1 MLLKA
6 TEAYL
11 LKLCSLI
18 FLQSQEGICSIAKVP
33 FRGAPCSDAAGKQ
46 KTYKW
51 IMQQVNSSLSGR
63 LWDSKQQAPYFN
75 YKVHHLLHIFKY
87 YILLFIQQIPTFKPN
102 FDFFVCLF

>member
-1 MLLKA
+1 MQA
-6 TEAYL
+6 DSIIYL
-11 LKLCSLI
+11 CPLMS
-18 FLQSQEGICSIAKVP
+18 FPYEEGICSIAKVP

-75 YKVHHLLHIFKY
+75 YKVHNIFFIFKVLS
-87 YILLFIQQIPTFKPN
+87 LLFYIKYFK
-102 FDFFVCLF
+102 DFYVQER